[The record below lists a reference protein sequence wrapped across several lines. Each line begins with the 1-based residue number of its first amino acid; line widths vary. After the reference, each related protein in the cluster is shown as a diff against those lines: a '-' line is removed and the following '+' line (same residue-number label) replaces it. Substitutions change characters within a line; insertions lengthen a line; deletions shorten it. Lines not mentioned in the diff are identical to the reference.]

1 MVRLLRESNRLQ
13 EERFTQLDVRSRE
26 QHLATQHVLHS
37 LVESHHRL
45 TETHER
51 LADSHQRLTEEQRLL
66 AAEQRGLSRDI
77 KALIAR
83 LDAIIRG
90 RNNGEP
96 PA

>member
-1 MVRLLRESNRLQ
+1 MSETNPDVTLA
-13 EERFTQLDVRSRE
+13 TLDARE
-26 QHLATQHVLHS
+26 QHLATQRVLHS

-45 TETHER
+45 AE
-51 LADSHQRLTEEQRLL
+51 SHQRLTEEQRLL

-96 PA
+96 TA